1 MNRMNFLP
9 STSVASNENGIFVPL
24 EPIEHFNEEEY
35 LQLAQKTLE
44 HYQNHTNQVPYEDS
58 SRLKLFNSPAT
69 AVIVGTGTV
78 GLEAIAYAS
87 RILPQQ
93 STILVFQNDVKDIEK
108 LEDVLKTIIKG
119 GEHFHWIISPPTD
132 LGRLDQ
138 IDEFLV
144 RHKSHLEHTQ
154 LLMHTADKAK
164 RYLPDSVNY
173 QDVITQIIR
182 RCSIP
187 AIEEVITRF
196 SNPTNPYVR
205 ILFSSMCST
214 NRDKYR
220 LANVGPYQIGKLVG
234 DELFRSTPVRQN
246 SYSFILYSGGMF
258 TMGETLTRNQEYK
271 LLTSNLLSSKKMSE
285 KEYNGTW
292 TKAGLHADSMDS
304 AGLMFKKIWES
315 LQENQISP
323 GKLYSI
329 YGSSVPER
337 LGYELNVLKVV
348 ESAPYMFDPLE
359 SSPTSNDKASS
370 MV

>member
-1 MNRMNFLP
+1 MNFLP

-24 EPIEHFNEEEY
+24 EPIEHFNEKEY

-44 HYQNHTNQVPYEDS
+44 HYQNHPNQVPYEDS
-58 SRLKLFNSPAT
+58 SRLKVFNSPAT

-87 RILPQQ
+87 RILPKN
-93 STILVFQNDVKDIEK
+93 STILILQNDVNDIEK
-108 LEDVLKTIIKG
+108 LEDVLKTTIKG

-144 RHKSHLEHTQ
+144 HHKSHLEHTQ

-164 RYLPDSVNY
+164 RYLPDRANY

-187 AIEEVITRF
+187 AIEEIISRF
-196 SNPTNPYVR
+196 SNPNNPYVR
-205 ILFSSMCST
+205 ILFSSICST

-220 LANVGPYQIGKLVG
+220 LANIAPYQIGKIVG

-258 TMGETLTRNQEYK
+258 TMGETLTRNQEYQ
-271 LLTSNLLSSKKMSE
+271 LLKKNELSFKEISE
-285 KEYNGTW
+285 NEYNEKW
-292 TKAGLHADSMDS
+292 TTAGDHVDSMDS
-304 AGLMFKKIWES
+304 AGLMFKKIWEA
-315 LQENQISP
+315 LQKNELSSE
-323 GKLYSI
+323 KLYSI

-337 LGYELNVLKVV
+337 LGYKLNTLKVI
-348 ESAPYMFDPLE
+348 EPAPYMFGILE
-359 SSPTSNDKASS
+359 SSPEAKR
-370 MV
+370 